1 MCIMHFSRCLICH
14 QIVQYV
20 CMCVY
25 VVVFVSPSTCNRFFG
40 VISWAVVV
48 RIPRSI
54 HICTHTFLCSP
65 SVSTSAA
72 VAAVYCYWCHL
83 CTLSPSSSPPALQ
96 AHAHTHTNTL
106 PVPLTLLP
114 LSISSFTLFWLC
126 VSDSVSSVRES
137 KLKKWSIGLWLAWAR
152 ACELE
157 QLLLLLQCI
166 ELIGQSCSSC
176 AAAASIPHRLHKSD

>member
-1 MCIMHFSRCLICH
+1 MCIMHFFRCLICH

-72 VAAVYCYWCHL
+72 MAAVYCYWCHL
-83 CTLSPSSSPPALQ
+83 CTPSPSSPPELL
-96 AHAHTHTNTL
+96 AHTHTQTHFQCHWHCSPYQL
-106 PVPLTLLP
+106 VASLC
-114 LSISSFTLFWLC
+114 FGCVWVTLFRLL
-126 VSDSVSSVRES
+126 ES
-137 KLKKWSIGLWLAWAR
+137 QNW
-152 ACELE
+152 
-157 QLLLLLQCI
+157 
-166 ELIGQSCSSC
+166 
-176 AAAASIPHRLHKSD
+176 KSDQSVCD